1 MMKHATGG
9 VQTLLDELNHGD
21 KHVRDEAFNRIAVS
35 RDPGLL
41 ESLAERARSDNP
53 YMEALLCKYLQN
65 LPAQSSLVHLAELAQ
80 SANDSTRNHAR
91 EALSQIDVEDRLE
104 TLLALLE
111 SPFADVTKY
120 ALSELGSHRRSV
132 AIRHI
137 QPLLEVADEEISRA
151 AFEALRHIDL
161 PRSVRVL
168 SPYLKA
174 DTPHVRVAAIEALGN
189 MDSYRRWKRFLP
201 CLQAAEPEVRKTAIV
216 NLSRKAGRKVHP
228 HLIRILQSEQDEE
241 VAKLAI
247 NRMALDPD
255 LDVAR
260 ALIPV
265 AARHANPQIRRSAGW
280 VIEEMDEELLGRAM
294 HDLLPRADE
303 EEQAYIL
310 TKMGMREMEA
320 CGDIIA
326 SYLEGERPLRVRY
339 AALEG
344 LGFLRLQK
352 HLPRVVPYIGSDD
365 PMAAYVATLTAVQLI
380 QRLSDCPELVALLDA
395 PDEDAV
401 ALKQVIL
408 QFMIDAITW
417 QFDDPDL
424 VRVLTANLKSA
435 NENIRYLSAIL
446 LGKCQGTED
455 LVPPLLA
462 TAVGDDNE
470 DVRRVAL
477 ESLDQALRGDL
488 SALLALLEDDS
499 LEGSQRQAY
508 LRLMPDLKWGTPS
521 ARIALGAF
529 DRLEPMFGINP
540 EEYAG
545 LVDALAVAV
554 FKSDPGGSKAYFQ
567 GSDAQSVWPRALG
580 RAWLRSFGDL
590 AAAGERAEWHILF
603 AAEDPGLCLEAAEL
617 AVATGSRWALDSIL
631 ERIRWSEDH
640 ATMDSLRAATRRLLD
655 M

>member
-1 MMKHATGG
+1 MTNHTADG
-9 VQTLLDELNHGD
+9 VQALLDALNHGD
-21 KHVRDEAFNRIAVS
+21 KHVRDEAFNSIAAS
-35 RDPGLL
+35 SDPSLL
-41 ESLAERARSDNP
+41 ESLAERATPDNS

-65 LPAQSSLVHLAELAQ
+65 LPAHSSLVHLTKMAQ
-80 SANDSTRNHAR
+80 STNDSTRNHAR
-91 EALSQIDVEDRLE
+91 EALSQIDIEDRLE

-111 SPFADVTKY
+111 SPFTDVARY
-120 ALSELGSHRRSV
+120 ALSELGAHRRSV
-132 AIRHI
+132 AIRRI
-137 QPLLEVADEEISRA
+137 QPLLDAADEEISTA

-168 SPYLKA
+168 APYLKSER
-174 DTPHVRVAAIEALGN
+174 PHRRIAAMEALGT
-189 MDSYRRWKRFLP
+189 MDSYTRWKRFLP
-201 CLQAAEPEVRKTAIV
+201 CLRAPEPDVRKTAIV

-228 HLIRILQSEQDEE
+228 HLIRILQTEQDEE

-380 QRLSDCPELVALLDA
+380 QRLSDCPELVALLA
-395 PDEDAV
+395 SPDEDSV

-417 QFDDPDL
+417 EFDDAEL
-424 VRVLTANLKSA
+424 VRVLLANLESA
-435 NENIRYLSAIL
+435 NENIRYLSTIL
-446 LGKCQGTED
+446 LGKCQGTKE
-455 LVPPLLA
+455 LVSSLIVIA
-462 TAVGDDNE
+462 TGDDNE
-470 DVRRVAL
+470 EVRRVAL
-477 ESLDQALRGDL
+477 ESLDQILQGDL
-488 SALLALLEDDS
+488 AALLAMLQDESLED
-499 LEGSQRQAY
+499 GQRQAY
-508 LRLMPDLKWGTPS
+508 LRMMPKLKWGTPS
-521 ARIALGAF
+521 ARIALSVF
-529 DRLEPMFGINP
+529 DRPEPLAGMSPDEYEGIM
-540 EEYAG
+540 E
-545 LVDALAVAV
+545 ALAAAV

-567 GSDAQSVWPRALG
+567 GGDPQFAWSRALG
-580 RAWLRSFGDL
+580 TAWLRSLGEL
-590 AAAGERAEWHILF
+590 AAPQERAEWHILF
-603 AAEDPGLCLEAAEL
+603 AAEDPGLCLGAAEL
-617 AVATGSRWALDSIL
+617 AVVTGSRWALDSIL
-631 ERIRWSEDH
+631 ERIRWTADR
-640 ATMDSLRAATRRLLD
+640 AVADALRAATRRLLD